1 MIGNSRMLTR
11 ILFVQEVPETGCVL
25 ILAPY
30 RGGYKD
36 RLDAS
41 NDLNLFE
48 QQRQKGW
55 HLKVYTGFIDKPSEV
70 YHPVHTGY

>member
-1 MIGNSRMLTR
+1 
-11 ILFVQEVPETGCVL
+11 VQEVPETGCVL
-25 ILAPY
+25 ILAYY

-55 HLKVYTGFIDKPSEV
+55 HLKV
-70 YHPVHTGY
+70 